1 MGVNTEQI
9 IKALEC
15 FHHRILKSKLAEKVT
30 EDEITAIINAIII
43 IKEQQKELTFCY
55 DKLTELEKECLG
67 LSLHN
72 ITLKREKKYLRES
85 LADEREHKEDMAVSE
100 LKAKIEEL
108 EKGELCKAFTFNK
121 KTIDNIY
128 TEAKADTVKK
138 MQERLKQYIDVG
150 HYREPTEKCFSELD
164 VANIIDRIA
173 KEMLE
178 EQNDNRETL

>member
-30 EDEITAIINAIII
+30 EDEITAVINAIII

-72 ITLKREKKYLRES
+72 INLKKENKYLRGR
-85 LADEREHKEDMAVSE
+85 LAEEAEIKEDMSVSE

-128 TEAKADTVKK
+128 MEAREETVKK
-138 MQERLKQYIDVG
+138 MQERLKENAYTESTITG
-150 HYREPTEKCFSELD
+150 YRYMVVD
-164 VANIIDRIA
+164 IADIDRIA